1 MRTELAPYLG
11 RKLRWRGM
19 VDRISQGRVDAPRPM
34 PLIMLRNVLALDHD
48 ICIAH
53 LWTTAPQVTL
63 CPDHNIEFN
72 AVVMEY
78 RRGYHLERWS
88 DGEIE
93 YGLSMP
99 TQISILAG
107 AQ

>member
-19 VDRISQGRVDAPRPM
+19 VDRISQGRIDAPRPI
-34 PLIMLRNVLALDHD
+34 PLIMMRNVQALDHE

-53 LWTTAPQVTL
+53 LWTTAPQVKL
-63 CPDHNIEFN
+63 WPDHHIEFN
-72 AVVMEY
+72 AVVVQY
-78 RRGYHLERWS
+78 RRGYYLDS
-88 DGEIE
+88 CADGEIE